1 MKPVY
6 INFTNWNDVM
16 KLIEP
21 DLTEEGP
28 QDLKPS
34 KVNEPSPIQRSKA
47 GVGTGNIGLRE
58 EDKVDLS
65 PEIDDKSKS
74 FEILK

>member
-1 MKPVY
+1 MNIVF
-6 INFTNWNDVM
+6 INFTDWKDVM

-28 QDLKPS
+28 QDLKPAM
-34 KVNEPSPIQRSKA
+34 VNGPSPITKSKA
-47 GVGTGNIGLRE
+47 GIGTGNIGIRE
-58 EDKVDLS
+58 EIVI
-65 PEIDDKSKS
+65 ETQTDDKSKS